1 MEPIAIIGVGC
12 RFPGAKNPEAFWQ
25 LLCNG
30 VDAIT
35 EVPADRWDV
44 DALYDPNPGSS
55 GKMNTR
61 WGGFLEQVDQFD
73 AQFFGIAP
81 REAVYMD
88 PQQRLLL
95 EVAWE
100 ALENAGQVVEQLA
113 RTSTGVF
120 IGIGNYDYC
129 RLLANRDLARINAYM
144 GTGNA
149 LSIAANRLSY
159 LFDFRGPS
167 MAIDTACSSSLVAT
181 HLACQS
187 LRSGESNLCLVGGVN
202 LILSPEP
209 TITYSHARMLA
220 PDGRCKTFDAS
231 ANGYVRG
238 EGCGIVVLKRL
249 SDALRDNDTI
259 LALIKGSAINQ
270 DGQSNGLTAPN
281 GPSQEVVIHQALINA
296 GATPDQISYVE
307 LHGTGTSLGDPI
319 EAKALGAV
327 LATGRRPSSRCAVG
341 SVKTNIGHLESASGI
356 AGLIKVALSLH
367 HRQIPPNLHFHQIN
381 PYIPLDK
388 LPLQV
393 QPSLG
398 TWSEVDKPAL
408 AGVSSFGFGGTNAHV
423 ILEEPGSW
431 GAGELGSGGAEE
443 PGSWG
448 AGERGS
454 RGEICASVYLLPL
467 SARSREALRSL
478 TRSYQDFLAPA
489 ASDTKLR
496 SNLAVETDTGT
507 LRTGDAPEMNVLR
520 MNATGYESTLSLQD
534 ICYTASVRRT
544 HHNHRLSLVFQNREE
559 LIERLEAFLQGE
571 SRTGLSSG
579 HKQWN
584 RCPKLVFVFSGQGA
598 QWWAMGRELWHSEP
612 IFRAALEQC
621 NQLLRSYTGWS
632 LIDELM
638 VEQSQSRLAETEIA
652 QPAIFALQV
661 ALAAL
666 WKSWGV
672 EPSAV
677 VGHSLGEVAAA
688 HVAGVLSLEDAVR
701 VVFHRSRLMQRGTG
715 QGKMAAVELS
725 LADAEPLVA
734 QYEGRLSIAAINSP
748 TSIVLSGEKAAL
760 EEVCQLLQQRQ
771 IFCRLLPVNYAFHS
785 PQMEPFQDELMQS
798 LQGLT
803 PQTASIPIISTVQG
817 HACDGQAFDAAYW
830 ARNIREPVRFAV
842 AIEQLVQ
849 TKHNLFLEIGS
860 HPVLGMNI
868 SQCLHHCS
876 QKGAVL
882 PSLRRNEGERAVM
895 LGSFGTLYTQGYPID
910 WSLLYPSGGR
920 CIPLPSYPWQRER
933 YWFEDDSDS
942 EALASLRA
950 SALLRSRSVSQRS
963 AERLQQHEHQNVA
976 SQLNEKSSAFNATEP
991 QQEWSLTRD
1000 RILAATPKEREP
1012 LLESGLRELFSRV
1025 LGFPAG
1031 KIDPQQPLY
1040 RLGLDSLMAV
1050 ELRNR
1055 LEANLGVVVPLEDFL
1070 GFSVAQF
1077 VKQILLLV
1085 EGKVQAESP
1094 QALDSTLVTQDAN
1107 PWVTPLQRNSQAR
1120 LRLFCFPYAGA
1131 GASIFRTWLEELP
1144 PEIEICPIQLPGREN
1159 RLKETPFTRLSPL
1172 IQTLAPLL
1180 SPYLD
1185 IPFAFFGHSLGALL
1199 SFELA
1204 REFRSSNF
1212 PSPVHLFVSGSRAPQ
1227 IPDLDV
1233 PIHRLPEPKFLESL
1247 RRLNGTRPEVL
1258 QNPELLQVFL
1268 PALRSDFAILETYF
1282 YATQERLDCPI
1293 TAFGGMEDSKV
1304 SHEQLDA
1311 WRNQT
1316 RGEFK
1321 LQLFPGDHF
1330 FLHNNRQPLLQA
1342 IAREIQKPVLH

>member
-35 EVPADRWDV
+35 EVPADRWDI

-81 REAVYMD
+81 REAVYID

-113 RTSTGVF
+113 RSSTGVF

-129 RLLANRDLARINAYM
+129 RLLANRDLAQINAYM

-149 LSIAANRLSY
+149 LSVAANRLSY

-167 MAIDTACSSSLVAT
+167 MAIDTACSSSLVAA

-209 TITYSHARMLA
+209 TITYSQARMLA
-220 PDGRCKTFDAS
+220 PDGRCKTFDAK

-259 LALIKGSAINQ
+259 LAVIKGSAINQ

-281 GPSQEVVIHQALINA
+281 GPSQEVVIHQALANA
-296 GATPDQISYVE
+296 GVTSDQISYVE

-327 LATGRRPSSRCAVG
+327 LATNRSPGSPCAVG
-341 SVKTNIGHLESASGI
+341 SVKTNIGHLEAASGI

-367 HRQIPPNLHFHQIN
+367 HRKIPPSLHFHQVN

-393 QPSLG
+393 QQSLG
-398 TWSEVDKPAL
+398 NWSEAEKPAF

-423 ILEEPGSW
+423 ILEEAPQRRGG
-431 GAGELGSGGAEE
+431 GAGEQ
-443 PGSWG
+443 
-448 AGERGS
+448 GS
-454 RGEICASVYLLPL
+454 RRDNSPSVYLLPL
-467 SARSREALRSL
+467 SARSGEALRSL
-478 TRSYQDFLAPA
+478 VQSYQDFFTPA
-489 ASDTKLR
+489 AS
-496 SNLAVETDTGT
+496 G
-507 LRTGDAPEMNVLR
+507 
-520 MNATGYESTLSLQD
+520 STLSLQV

-544 HHNHRLSLVFQNREE
+544 HHNYRLSLVFHSREE
-559 LIERLEAFLQGE
+559 LLERLEAFLQGE
-571 SRTGLSSG
+571 SRSGLSSG

-598 QWWAMGRELWHSEP
+598 QWWGMGRELWHSDP

-621 NQLLRSYTGWS
+621 DQLLRSYTNWS

-638 VEQSQSRLAETEIA
+638 ADESQSRLAETEIA
-652 QPAIFALQV
+652 QPVIFSLQV
-661 ALAAL
+661 AIAGL

-672 EPSAV
+672 EPSAI

-725 LADAEPLVA
+725 VADAESLVA
-734 QYEGRLSIAAINSP
+734 QYQGRLSIAAINSP
-748 TSIVLSGEKAAL
+748 TSIVLSGENAAI
-760 EEVCQLLQQRQ
+760 EEVCQSLQERQ

-785 PQMEPFQDELMQS
+785 SQMEPFQHELMQS
-798 LQGLT
+798 LQGIN
-803 PQTASIPIISTVQG
+803 PQTALIPIISTVKG
-817 HACDGQAFDAAYW
+817 HACDGQSFDAAYW
-830 ARNIREPVRFAV
+830 ASNIREPVRFAN
-842 AIEQLVQ
+842 AIAQLVQ
-849 TKHNLFLEIGS
+849 TQHNLFLEISS
-860 HPVLGMNI
+860 HPVLAMNI

-876 QKGAVL
+876 QKGVVL
-882 PSLRRNEGERAVM
+882 PSLRRNTGERAVM

-910 WSLLYPSGGR
+910 WSRLYPLEGR
-920 CIPLPSYPWQRER
+920 CVPLPSYPWQRER
-933 YWFEDDSDS
+933 YWFEDD
-942 EALASLRA
+942 RT
-950 SALLRSRSVSQRS
+950 QQQ
-963 AERLQQHEHQNVA
+963 ERWNRT
-976 SQLNEKSSAFNATEP
+976 SNLNEKSSTLHATEP
-991 QQEWSLTRD
+991 QQEWSLTHD
-1000 RILAATPKEREP
+1000 RILTATPKEREP
-1012 LLESGLRELFSRV
+1012 LLESSLRELFAKV
-1025 LGFPAG
+1025 LGFPAA

-1040 RLGLDSLMAV
+1040 SLGLDSLMAV

-1055 LEANLGVVVPLEDFL
+1055 IETNLGVVVPLEDFL

-1085 EGKVQAESP
+1085 EGKAQANSQ
-1094 QALDSTLVTQDAN
+1094 QALDSTLITQDAN
-1107 PWVTPLQRNSQAR
+1107 PWITPLQRNPQAR

-1131 GASIFRTWLEELP
+1131 GASIFRTWLKDVP

-1172 IQTLAPLL
+1172 IQALAPFLR
-1180 SPYLD
+1180 PYLD

-1204 REFRSSNF
+1204 REFRKQNF

-1247 RRLNGTRPEVL
+1247 RRLNGTREEVL

-1316 RGEFK
+1316 SGEFK

-1330 FLHNNRQPLLQA
+1330 FLHHHRKALLDA
-1342 IAREIQKPVLH
+1342 ISNACAQRGIAQEIQKPVLQ

>member
-81 REAVYMD
+81 REAVYID

-100 ALENAGQVVEQLA
+100 ALENAGQVVEQLT
-113 RTSTGVF
+113 RSSTGVF

-129 RLLANRDLARINAYM
+129 RLLANKDLAQINAYM

-167 MAIDTACSSSLVAT
+167 MAIDTACSSSLVAA

-187 LRSGESNLCLVGGVN
+187 LRSGESSLCLVGGVN

-220 PDGRCKTFDAS
+220 PDGRCKTFDAK

-238 EGCGIVVLKRL
+238 EGCGIVVLKRF

-281 GPSQEVVIHQALINA
+281 GPSQEVVINQALANA
-296 GATPDQISYVE
+296 GVTPDQISYVE

-319 EAKALGAV
+319 EAKALGTV
-327 LATGRRPSSRCAVG
+327 LATGRSPGSRCAVG

-367 HRQIPPNLHFHQIN
+367 HRQIPPSLHFHKVN

-393 QPSLG
+393 QQSLG
-398 TWSEVDKPAL
+398 TWSEVDQPAL

-423 ILEEPGSW
+423 ILEETPQVTEG
-431 GAGELGSGGAEE
+431 GSGGA
-443 PGSWG
+443 
-448 AGERGS
+448 
-454 RGEICASVYLLPL
+454 ICPSVYLLPL
-467 SARSREALRSL
+467 SARSGEALRSL
-478 TRSYQDFLAPA
+478 IRSYQDFFTPA
-489 ASDTKLR
+489 AS
-496 SNLAVETDTGT
+496 G
-507 LRTGDAPEMNVLR
+507 
-520 MNATGYESTLSLQD
+520 STLSLQD

-544 HHNHRLSLVFQNREE
+544 HHNHRLSLVFHNREE
-559 LIERLEAFLQGE
+559 IIERLEAFLQGE
-571 SRTGLSSG
+571 SRAGLSCG
-579 HKQWN
+579 YKQWN

-598 QWWAMGRELWHSEP
+598 QWWGMGRELWHSEP
-612 IFRAALEQC
+612 IFRATLEQC
-621 NQLLRSYTGWS
+621 NQVMRSYTSWS

-638 VEQSQSRLAETEIA
+638 ADESQSRLAETEIA
-652 QPAIFALQV
+652 QPVIFSLQV

-725 LADAEPLVA
+725 VADAESLVA
-734 QYEGRLSIAAINSP
+734 QYQGRLSIAAINSP
-748 TSIVLSGEKAAL
+748 TSIVLSGEKVAL
-760 EEVCQLLQQRQ
+760 EEVCQLLQQQQ

-803 PQTASIPIISTVQG
+803 PQAASIPIISTVKG
-817 HACDGQAFDAAYW
+817 HACDGQTFDAAYW

-842 AIEQLVQ
+842 AIEQLLQ

-860 HPVLGMNI
+860 HPVLAMNL

-876 QKGAVL
+876 QKGVVL

-910 WSLLYPSGGR
+910 WSRLYPSGGR
-920 CIPLPSYPWQRER
+920 CVSLPSYPWQRER
-933 YWFEDDSDS
+933 YWFETDSDS
-942 EALASLRA
+942 EALASLRPRSDAKGERA

-963 AERLQQHEHQNVA
+963 ADRTQQHEHQNGN
-976 SQLNEKSSAFNATEP
+976 SHFNGKSSTHNTTEP

-1000 RILAATPKEREP
+1000 SEALLPSADRILAATPKDREP
-1012 LLESGLRELFSRV
+1012 LLESGLRELFARV
-1025 LGFPAG
+1025 LGFPAA

-1040 RLGLDSLMAV
+1040 SLGLDSLMAV

-1055 LEANLGVVVPLEDFL
+1055 IEANLGVVVPLEDFL

-1085 EGKVQAESP
+1085 EGKVQANSP
-1094 QALDSTLVTQDAN
+1094 PALDSTHVTQEAN
-1107 PWVTPLQRNSQAR
+1107 PWFTPLQRNPQAR

-1131 GASIFRTWLEELP
+1131 GASIFRTWLENVP

-1172 IQTLAPLL
+1172 IQTLAPLFR
-1180 SPYLD
+1180 PYLE

-1199 SFELA
+1199 CFELA
-1204 REFRSSNF
+1204 REFRKQNF
-1212 PSPVHLFVSGSRAPQ
+1212 PSPVHLFISGSRAPQ

-1233 PIHRLPEPKFLESL
+1233 PIHRLPESKFLESL
-1247 RRLNGTRPEVL
+1247 RHLNGTREDVL
-1258 QNPELLQVFL
+1258 QNPELLQVLL

-1282 YATQERLDCPI
+1282 YAAQERLNCPI

-1304 SHEQLDA
+1304 SYEQLDA

-1316 RGEFK
+1316 SGDFK

-1330 FLHNNRQPLLQA
+1330 FLHHHRKALLDA
-1342 IAREIQKPVLH
+1342 IAQEIQKPVLQ

>member
-35 EVPADRWDV
+35 EVPADRWDI

-81 REAVYMD
+81 REAVYID

-100 ALENAGQVVEQLA
+100 ALENAGQVVEQLT
-113 RTSTGVF
+113 RSSTGVF

-167 MAIDTACSSSLVAT
+167 MAIDTACSSSLVAA

-220 PDGRCKTFDAS
+220 PDGRCKTFDAR

-281 GPSQEVVIHQALINA
+281 GPSQEVVIHQALANA
-296 GATPDQISYVE
+296 GVKPDQISYVE

-319 EAKALGAV
+319 EAKALGTV
-327 LATGRRPSSRCAVG
+327 LATGRSPGSHCAVG
-341 SVKTNIGHLESASGI
+341 SVKTNIGHLEAASGI

-367 HRQIPPNLHFHQIN
+367 HRQIPPSLHFHKVN

-393 QPSLG
+393 QQSLG

-423 ILEEPGSW
+423 IIEEAPQMTEG
-431 GAGELGSGGAEE
+431 GSGG
-443 PGSWG
+443 
-448 AGERGS
+448 
-454 RGEICASVYLLPL
+454 EICLSVYLLPL
-467 SARSREALRSL
+467 SARSREALRSQAQF
-478 TRSYQDFLAPA
+478 YQDFLTPPA
-489 ASDTKLR
+489 S
-496 SNLAVETDTGT
+496 G
-507 LRTGDAPEMNVLR
+507 
-520 MNATGYESTLSLQD
+520 STLSLQD

-544 HHNHRLSLVFQNREE
+544 HHNHRISLVFHNREE

-571 SRTGLSSG
+571 SHAGLSYG
-579 HKQWN
+579 YKQWN

-598 QWWAMGRELWHSEP
+598 QWWGMGRELWHSEP

-621 NQLLRSYTGWS
+621 NQLLRSYTSWS

-638 VEQSQSRLAETEIA
+638 ADESQSRLAETEIA
-652 QPAIFALQV
+652 QPVIFSLQV

-688 HVAGVLSLEDAVR
+688 HVAGVLSLEDAVQ

-725 LADAEPLVA
+725 VADAESLVA

-748 TSIVLSGEKAAL
+748 TSIVLSGETVAL
-760 EEVCQLLQQRQ
+760 EEVCQILQQQQ
-771 IFCRLLPVNYAFHS
+771 IFYRLLPVNYAFHS
-785 PQMEPFQDELMQS
+785 PQMEPFQEELMQS
-798 LQGLT
+798 LQGLA
-803 PQTASIPIISTVQG
+803 PQAASIPIISTVKG
-817 HACDGQAFDAAYW
+817 HACDGQSFDAAYW
-830 ARNIREPVRFAV
+830 ASNIREPVRFAS

-849 TKHNLFLEIGS
+849 TQHNLFLETSS
-860 HPVLGMNI
+860 HPVLAMNI

-876 QKGAVL
+876 QKGVVL
-882 PSLRRNEGERAVM
+882 PSLRRNTEERAVM
-895 LGSFGTLYTQGYPID
+895 LGSFGTLYTQGYSIN
-910 WSLLYPSGGR
+910 WSRLYPSEGR
-920 CIPLPSYPWQRER
+920 CVPLPSYPWQRER
-933 YWFEDDSDS
+933 YWFESDPT
-942 EALASLRA
+942 
-950 SALLRSRSVSQRS
+950 
-963 AERLQQHEHQNVA
+963 QQQEHQNGN
-976 SQLNEKSSAFNATEP
+976 SHFNGKSSTLNATAP
-991 QQEWSLTRD
+991 QQQWSLTRDREVLLPSAD

-1012 LLESGLRELFSRV
+1012 LLESGLRELFARV
-1025 LGFPAG
+1025 LGFPAT

-1040 RLGLDSLMAV
+1040 SLGLDSLMAV

-1055 LEANLGVVVPLEDFL
+1055 IETNLGVVVPLEDFL

-1085 EGKVQAESP
+1085 EGKVQANSQ
-1094 QALDSTLVTQDAN
+1094 QALDSPLVTQEAN
-1107 PWVTPLQRNSQAR
+1107 PWITPLRRNPQAR
-1120 LRLFCFPYAGA
+1120 FRLFCFPYAGA
-1131 GASIFRTWLEELP
+1131 GASIFRTWLEDVP
-1144 PEIEICPIQLPGREN
+1144 AEIEICPIQLPGREN
-1159 RLKETPFTRLSPL
+1159 RIKETPFTRLSPL

-1180 SPYLD
+1180 RPYLD

-1199 SFELA
+1199 CFELA
-1204 REFRSSNF
+1204 REFRKQNF
-1212 PSPVHLFVSGSRAPQ
+1212 PSPAHLFVSGSRAPQ
-1227 IPDLDV
+1227 IPDLDA

-1247 RRLNGTRPEVL
+1247 RRLNGTREEVL

-1316 RGEFK
+1316 SGEFK

-1330 FLHNNRQPLLQA
+1330 FLHHHRKALLDAINNACAQRA
-1342 IAREIQKPVLH
+1342 IAPEIQRPVLQ